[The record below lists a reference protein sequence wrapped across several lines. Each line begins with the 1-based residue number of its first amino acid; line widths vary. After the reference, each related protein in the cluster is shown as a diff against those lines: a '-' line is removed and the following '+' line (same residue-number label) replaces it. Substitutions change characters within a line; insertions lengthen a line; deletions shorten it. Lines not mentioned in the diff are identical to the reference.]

1 MTWFDQIH
9 QQLEQKINQQQPA
22 APPATPAQGLPP
34 ASQNVFAQ
42 RAGMTSP
49 QAPMAGAGGPVASP
63 IMAGGFRPQMPM
75 QQFGGP
81 TPGMPSGMPM
91 GMPQGPVGNPI
102 MTQPAMPQPMPG
114 QMPNGF
120 PPGQQMPGAQMSQSL
135 GMDPNTLNMLRA
147 RTMGT
152 M

>member
-1 MTWFDQIH
+1 MLMADQ
-9 QQLEQKINQQQPA
+9 N
-22 APPATPAQGLPP
+22 
-34 ASQNVFAQ
+34 NVFAQ
-42 RAGMTSP
+42 RTGMTAP

-91 GMPQGPVGNPI
+91 GMPQGPAGNPI
-102 MTQPAMPQPMPG
+102 TAQPGVPQMPGQMPPPMPQPMPG
-114 QMPNGF
+114 QM
-120 PPGQQMPGAQMSQSL
+120 QQ
-135 GMDPNTLNMLRA
+135 MDPNTLNMLRA
-147 RTMGT
+147 RMMGT

>member
-1 MTWFDQIH
+1 MLMADQ
-9 QQLEQKINQQQPA
+9 N
-22 APPATPAQGLPP
+22 
-34 ASQNVFAQ
+34 NVFAQ
-42 RAGMTSP
+42 RAGMTSMPP

-114 QMPNGF
+114 QM
-120 PPGQQMPGAQMSQSL
+120 QQ
-135 GMDPNTLNMLRA
+135 MDPNTLNMLRA